1 MLLSQTS
8 RYALRA
14 AAYLAERFAE
24 ERPVPVGEI
33 ADAIGVPR
41 NYLSKTLH
49 QLARHG
55 VLTSER
61 GPKGGFRLARDPRQ
75 VRLYDVVAPLEPA
88 FTERSCLLGR
98 PSCSDADPCA
108 AHERWRDLA
117 DRVTHFL
124 ESTHLTDLTR
134 SD

>member
-14 AAYLAERFAE
+14 AAYLAEHADDD
-24 ERPVPVGEI
+24 RPVPVGEI

-75 VRLYDVVAPLEPA
+75 VRLFDVVAPLEPA
-88 FTERSCLLGR
+88 FTERGCLLGR

-108 AHERWRDLA
+108 AHERWRELA
-117 DRVTHFL
+117 DRVALFL
-124 ESTHLTDLTR
+124 ESTHLTDLVR
-134 SD
+134 SG

>member
-14 AAYLAERFAE
+14 AAYLGECFAE
-24 ERPVPVGEI
+24 DRSVPVGEI
-33 ADAIGVPR
+33 ADAVAVPR

-49 QLARHG
+49 LLARQG
-55 VLTSER
+55 ILVSER
-61 GPKGGFRLARDPRQ
+61 GPKGGFRLARAPRTI
-75 VRLYDVVAPLEPA
+75 RLVEVVAPLEPA

-108 AHERWRDLA
+108 AHDRWRHLTEEVSDFLQSTSLA
-117 DRVTHFL
+117 DLSRA
-124 ESTHLTDLTR
+124 E
-134 SD
+134 